1 MCECEYSEWP
11 AIRSI
16 ATTAL
21 RIVLIMANDEDTS
34 KNFRDGRSLEQTPG
48 TVEVEVAMWIISTV
62 QKLCFVILC
71 HEE

>member
-1 MCECEYSEWP
+1 
-11 AIRSI
+11 
-16 ATTAL
+16 
-21 RIVLIMANDEDTS
+21 MANDGDTS